1 MAIIKSHAFFT
12 EHCRP
17 CVFFT
22 PILYIQIWWFLVEQN
37 PGVTGVM
44 VSSSK
49 MVAIVS
55 QAERLLGR
63 SQGWAKVARDC
74 E

>member
-1 MAIIKSHAFFT
+1 
-12 EHCRP
+12 
-17 CVFFT
+17 
-22 PILYIQIWWFLVEQN
+22 LYIQIWWFLVEQN
-37 PGVTGVM
+37 PGVM